1 MPLTCT
7 RSSNAQQCVRAIRTP
22 PRLSADDRRRHLL
35 AIGLTKLLEKPI
47 QDLSIDD
54 IAAEAGISR
63 GLLFHY
69 FPTKTDFYL
78 ACIAAAGR
86 RSTPRTTAPDES
98 LSGEQQVEMV
108 TRLMVEQ
115 IERRRDF
122 YLALVH
128 GHGVADPRVSEV
140 MDSVRGGS
148 TDRVMTALDVPERQR
163 AVVRA
168 WLGVQAD
175 WALTWSAVPTG
186 ERPVRVSEL
195 AAECVAAL
203 HALLAIRAWGHFVTR
218 PFTAKRTLSSSGRPG
233 RPARSSCRSGSGS
246 SR

>member
-1 MPLTCT
+1 MLNSVSDHSEAAAP
-7 RSSNAQQCVRAIRTP
+7 VRR
-22 PRLSADDRRRHLL
+22 RLSADERRRQLV
-35 AIGLTKLLEKPI
+35 AIGLAKIVETPI
-47 QDLSIDD
+47 QDLSMDD

-86 RSTPRTTAPDES
+86 RMLRTTAPDED
-98 LSGEQQVEMV
+98 LPGEEQVEMT

-140 MDSVRGGS
+140 MDSVREGS
-148 TDRVMTALDVPERQR
+148 TDRVVAALGVPARQR
-163 AVVRA
+163 DVVRA
-168 WLGVQAD
+168 WWAYTED
-175 WALTWSAVPTG
+175 RALTWSAVPPG
-186 ERPVRVSEL
+186 ERPVPLTGLVE
-195 AAECVAAL
+195 ECVAAL
-203 HALLAIRAWGHFVTR
+203 HALLA
-218 PFTAKRTLSSSGRPG
+218 LS
-233 RPARSSCRSGSGS
+233 A
-246 SR
+246 

>member
-1 MPLTCT
+1 MSDADQTVSAGAP
-7 RSSNAQQCVRAIRTP
+7 AVRR
-22 PRLSADDRRRHLL
+22 RLSADERRRQLV
-35 AIGLTKLLEKPI
+35 AIGLAKIVETPI
-47 QDLSIDD
+47 QDLSMDD

-86 RSTPRTTAPDES
+86 RMLRTTAPDES
-98 LSGEQQVEMV
+98 LSGDQQVAAT

-140 MDSVRGGS
+140 MDSVRDGT
-148 TDRVMTALDVPERQR
+148 TDRVVRAMELPDRQR
-163 AVVRA
+163 DVVRA
-168 WLGVQAD
+168 WWAYTED
-175 WALTWSAVPTG
+175 RALTWSAVPTG
-186 ERPVRVSEL
+186 ERPVPLSRLVE
-195 AAECVAAL
+195 ECVAAL
-203 HALLAIRAWGHFVTR
+203 HALLRI
-218 PFTAKRTLSSSGRPG
+218 SS
-233 RPARSSCRSGSGS
+233 
-246 SR
+246 